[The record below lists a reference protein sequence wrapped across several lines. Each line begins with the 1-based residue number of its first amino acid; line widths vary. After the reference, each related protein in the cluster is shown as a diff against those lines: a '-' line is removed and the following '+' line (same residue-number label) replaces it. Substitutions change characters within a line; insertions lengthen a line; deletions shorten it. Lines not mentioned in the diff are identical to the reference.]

1 MKLITNR
8 YHLNQNVLT
17 SIKRYFFSF
26 KQKIIINDVSNG
38 LNLLYWYIINK
49 QIKCFI
55 RTLLS
60 ICKRFDLF

>member
-60 ICKRFDLF
+60 ISKRFDLF